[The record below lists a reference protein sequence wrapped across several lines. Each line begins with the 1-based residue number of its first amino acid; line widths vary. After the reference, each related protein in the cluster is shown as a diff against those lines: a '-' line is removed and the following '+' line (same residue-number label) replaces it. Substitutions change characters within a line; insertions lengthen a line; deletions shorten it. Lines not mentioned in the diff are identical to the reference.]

1 MAWPESLERWHW
13 NNVDA
18 NRPRLSMKNTAHIR
32 QSSTYGLMDASYFR
46 LKTLELSYD
55 IKAEVLRR
63 FVGINNMQVYVN
75 GNNLFTITSFDN
87 RIDPE
92 SGGSGSYPLT
102 RRYNMGFRLTF

>member
-1 MAWPESLERWHW
+1 
-13 NNVDA
+13 
-18 NRPRLSMKNTAHIR
+18 MKNTAHIR

-92 SGGSGSYPLT
+92 SGGSGSYP
-102 RRYNMGFRLTF
+102 